1 MDLRKVYQAEKYIKL
16 IKTFCTKKKKIDL
29 CTRIKR
35 PHFCIVYTQEL
46 NNLIIH
52 TYKHIAIAYRSFSDT
67 CTYLHK
73 KLQHLNMK
81 KEQYIAP
88 EVTVVVSIAT
98 SPHLLQQFSADATVD
113 NWNQPDNYYEEVPAE
128 DY

>member
-1 MDLRKVYQAEKYIKL
+1 MDLRKVYQTEKYIKL
-16 IKTFCTKKKKIDL
+16 VKIFRTKKKKIDL
-29 CTRIKR
+29 YTRIKR

-52 TYKHIAIAYRSFSDT
+52 TYKYIVYRSFSDT

-81 KEQYIAP
+81 REQYITP
-88 EVTVVVSIAT
+88 EVTVVASIAT

>member
-1 MDLRKVYQAEKYIKL
+1 
-16 IKTFCTKKKKIDL
+16 
-29 CTRIKR
+29 
-35 PHFCIVYTQEL
+35 
-46 NNLIIH
+46 
-52 TYKHIAIAYRSFSDT
+52 
-67 CTYLHK
+67 
-73 KLQHLNMK
+73 MK
-81 KEQYIAP
+81 KEQYIAL